1 MSGRHVIEN
10 LSSLFAIIA
19 REHVGTQSTQG
30 TLAREDARHE
40 RREHVDTQDTLTREH
55 VST

>member
-1 MSGRHVIEN
+1 MSGKHVIEN
-10 LSSLFAIIA
+10 LSSLFVIIA
-19 REHVGTQSTQG
+19 REHLGTQSAQD
-30 TLAREDARHE
+30 TLTREDARHE

>member
-10 LSSLFAIIA
+10 LSSLFVIIA
-19 REHVGTQSTQG
+19 REHLGTQSTQG